1 MTVAD
6 RVANERGEALG
17 GTVGVSVSFI
27 DKCTEHTQIKVIK
40 NLKQILIS
48 FEHTHSIS
56 NISYFQ
62 FMTEG
67 ILLREML
74 ADPLLQKYGIIMIDE
89 AHERSL
95 LTDTVLGLLKKI
107 MKKRESLKVIISSAT
122 IDAEF
127 FKKFFTIKS
136 KSNSAVVLS
145 VEGKMYPVDCFYIK
159 EPCADYVKETVATV
173 LKIHEKEAKKVGDIL
188 AFLTGQE
195 EVLDAVQLLKE
206 HTQTWTNNNLL
217 ILPMYGTLPNADQL
231 KVFFSAPKGTRKA
244 IIATNIAETSV
255 TIPGVSYVI
264 DSGFVKMKWFDANS
278 NTDSLVVIPISKAQ
292 AEQRAGRAGR
302 LNNGKVF
309 RLYTEEAYERL
320 PAQIPPEMRRSD
332 LSTTVLYLKALGID
346 NVLRFDFPTKPP
358 AKNLLSALEL
368 LLALGKTKNIKYVL
382 HPSYYFSN
390 QIFFRLLFFS

>member
-1 MTVAD
+1 
-6 RVANERGEALG
+6 
-17 GTVGVSVSFI
+17 
-27 DKCTEHTQIKVIK
+27 
-40 NLKQILIS
+40 
-48 FEHTHSIS
+48 
-56 NISYFQ
+56 
-62 FMTEG
+62 MTEG

-74 ADPLLQKYGIIMIDE
+74 ADPLLQKYGVIMIDE
-89 AHERSL
+89 AHERSQ

-107 MKKRESLKVIISSAT
+107 LKKRDSLKIIISSAT

-127 FKKFFTIKS
+127 FQKFFTMKTNT
-136 KSNSAVVLS
+136 NSAVILS
-145 VEGKMYPVDCFYIK
+145 VEGKMYPVDSFFMQ
-159 EPCADYVKETVATV
+159 EPCPDYVKETVATV
-173 LKIHEKEAKKVGDIL
+173 LKIHEKEANRVGDIL

-206 HTQTWTNNNLL
+206 HTQQWTNNNLQ

-231 KVFFSAPKGTRKA
+231 KVFYSAPKGTRKA

-264 DSGFVKMKWFDANS
+264 DCGFVKMKWFDSNS

-309 RLYTEEAYERL
+309 RLYTEEGYQQL

-332 LSTTVLYLKALGID
+332 LSATVLYLKSLGID
-346 NVLRFDFPTKPP
+346 NVLRFDFPSKPP
-358 AKNLLSALEL
+358 AKNLLAALEL
-368 LLALGKTKNIKYVL
+368 LLALGKLTFNLIHNFRL
-382 HPSYYFSN
+382 SN
-390 QIFFRLLFFS
+390 QFLYF

>member
-1 MTVAD
+1 
-6 RVANERGEALG
+6 
-17 GTVGVSVSFI
+17 
-27 DKCTEHTQIKVIK
+27 
-40 NLKQILIS
+40 
-48 FEHTHSIS
+48 
-56 NISYFQ
+56 
-62 FMTEG
+62 MTEG

-95 LTDTVLGLLKKI
+95 LTDTVLGLLKKVI
-107 MKKRESLKVIISSAT
+107 KKRESLKVIISSAT
-122 IDAEF
+122 IDADF
-127 FKKFFTIKS
+127 FKRFFTIKS
-136 KSNSAVVLS
+136 KPNSAVILS
-145 VEGKMYPVDCFYIK
+145 VEGKMYPVDCFYLN

-173 LKIHEKEAKKVGDIL
+173 LKIHEKEANKMGDIL

-206 HTQTWTNNNLL
+206 HTQQWKNNNLQV
-217 ILPMYGTLPNADQL
+217 LPMYGTLPNADQL

-264 DSGFVKMKWFDANS
+264 DCGFVKMKWFDSNS

-309 RLYTEEAYERL
+309 RLYTEEAYGKL
-320 PAQIPPEMRRSD
+320 VAQIPPEMRRSD

-346 NVLRFDFPTKPP
+346 NVLRFDFPSKPP
-358 AKNLLSALEL
+358 AKNLLAALEL
-368 LLALGKTKNIKYVL
+368 LLALGMCLSQK
-382 HPSYYFSN
+382 
-390 QIFFRLLFFS
+390 RFFSIRSCSNKIEFSPFFQRRSIAKDR